1 MKIIVRLTLVLFFL
15 SCETGLEKWKSYDQR
30 AEISK
35 NSLNENKKLQYKRI
49 QSISSDKNDLI
60 SGYEKEI
67 NNFIET
73 KYDKLASK
81 ILEKSIPE
89 IQQSIINKEFNYY
102 DLTLFYISRIYLIE
116 FNKNTYLNSIISI
129 NRNAL
134 DEARVRDKTGNADI
148 YSIFGIPILLKD
160 NIGFE
165 GLATTAGAHSLQNN
179 YTRDAFIIEGL
190 KDKGAIILGKTNLS
204 EWANYFCSGCPN
216 GYTALGGQTLNP
228 YGRMIIDTGGS
239 SSGSGVATTSNLSSV
254 SLGSETSG
262 SILSPSS
269 ANSLVGMKPTIGNVS
284 RSGIIPISSTLDTA
298 GPMTKYIIDNIIVY
312 NAINEYDNRDSYS
325 KQNRDI
331 QIKNVI
337 NFKPNEIKLGYY
349 SNFYKNDNVYK
360 NAIDFLRQKQIE
372 LIEIDAPKVNMA
384 GFAKILDEDMRKDL
398 KDYFLKYGN
407 DDLSVSDIKS
417 IIDYNNLDSIERSPY
432 GQSIFKKIIRD
443 TMPKDDFLKLK
454 LRLMAE
460 GNKFYDI
467 PINKHKLDAVLSIN
481 NYHAGYAAAAHN
493 PALTVPMGLREN
505 NEPAGLTFISKS
517 NSEQT
522 LYELGH
528 YFESNFSGRVPPEN
542 SKWLLYKA
550 NL

>member
-1 MKIIVRLTLVLFFL
+1 MKIIFRLTLVLFFL
-15 SCETGLEKWKSYDQR
+15 SCETGLEKWKSYDQK

-102 DLTLFYISRIYLIE
+102 DLTLFYISRVYLIE

-312 NAINEYDNRDSYS
+312 NAINEYDNKDSYS

-467 PINKHKLDAVLSIN
+467 PIDKHKLDAVLSIN

-542 SKWLLYKA
+542 SK
-550 NL
+550 

>member
-1 MKIIVRLTLVLFFL
+1 MKIIIRLVLILFFV
-15 SCETGLEKWKSYDQR
+15 SCESGLEKWKSYNQS

-35 NSLNENKKLQYKRI
+35 NSSNENKKLQYKRI

-60 SGYEKEI
+60 AGYEKEI
-67 NNFIET
+67 KKFIET
-73 KYDKLASK
+73 KYDNLTHK

-89 IQQSIINKEFNYY
+89 IQQSIINEDYSYY

-116 FNKNTYLNSIISI
+116 FNENTYLNSLISI
-129 NRNAL
+129 NKNAL
-134 DEARVRDKTGNADI
+134 DEAKLRDKEGNTDI
-148 YSIFGIPILLKD
+148 HSIFGIPILLKD

-179 YTRDAFIIEGL
+179 YTRDAFIVEGL
-190 KDKGAIILGKTNLS
+190 KEKGAIILGKTNLS

-228 YGRMIIDTGGS
+228 YGRMTIDTGGS

-312 NAINEYDNRDSYS
+312 NAINEFDSQDTYS
-325 KQNRDI
+325 KQNEDI
-331 QIKNVI
+331 QIQNVI
-337 NFKPNEIKLGYY
+337 NFKPSKIKLGYY
-349 SNFYKNDNVYK
+349 SSFYKNDDAYK

-372 LIEIDAPKVNMA
+372 LIEIDAPKVNMT
-384 GFAKILDEDMRKDL
+384 GFAKILDEDMRNDL

-407 DDLSVSDIKS
+407 DDLSVNDIKS

-467 PINKHKLDAVLSIN
+467 PIDKHKLDAVLSIN

-542 SKWLLYKA
+542 SK
-550 NL
+550 

>member
-1 MKIIVRLTLVLFFL
+1 MKIIIRLVLILFFV
-15 SCETGLEKWKSYDQR
+15 SCESGLEKWKSYNQS

-35 NSLNENKKLQYKRI
+35 NSSNENKKLQYKRI

-60 SGYEKEI
+60 AGYEKEI
-67 NNFIET
+67 KKFIET
-73 KYDKLASK
+73 KYDNLTYK

-89 IQQSIINKEFNYY
+89 IQQSIINEDYSYY

-116 FNKNTYLNSIISI
+116 FNENTYLNSLISI
-129 NRNAL
+129 NKNAL
-134 DEARVRDKTGNADI
+134 DEAKLRDKEGNTDI
-148 YSIFGIPILLKD
+148 HSIFGIPILLKD

-179 YTRDAFIIEGL
+179 YTRDAFIVEGL
-190 KDKGAIILGKTNLS
+190 KEKGAIILGKTNLS

-228 YGRMIIDTGGS
+228 YGRMTIDTGGS

-312 NAINEYDNRDSYS
+312 NAINEFDSQDTYS
-325 KQNRDI
+325 KQNEDI
-331 QIKNVI
+331 QIQNVI
-337 NFKPNEIKLGYY
+337 NFKPSKIKLGYY
-349 SNFYKNDNVYK
+349 SSFYKNDDAYK

-372 LIEIDAPKVNMA
+372 LIEIDAPKVNMT
-384 GFAKILDEDMRKDL
+384 GFAKILDEDMRNDL

-407 DDLSVSDIKS
+407 DDLSVNDIKS

-467 PINKHKLDAVLSIN
+467 PIDKHKLDAVLSIN

-528 YFESNFSGRVPPEN
+528 YFESNFSGRVPPKN

>member
-1 MKIIVRLTLVLFFL
+1 MKIIIRLVLILFFV
-15 SCETGLEKWKSYDQR
+15 SCESGLEKWKSYNQS

-35 NSLNENKKLQYKRI
+35 NSSNENKKLQYKRI

-60 SGYEKEI
+60 AGYEKEI
-67 NNFIET
+67 KKFIET
-73 KYDKLASK
+73 KYDDLTYK

-89 IQQSIINKEFNYY
+89 IQQSIINEDYSYY

-116 FNKNTYLNSIISI
+116 FNENTYLNSLISI
-129 NRNAL
+129 NKNAL
-134 DEARVRDKTGNADI
+134 DEAKLRDKEGNTDI
-148 YSIFGIPILLKD
+148 HSIFGIPILLKD

-179 YTRDAFIIEGL
+179 YTRDAFIVEGL
-190 KDKGAIILGKTNLS
+190 KEKGAIILGKTNLS

-228 YGRMIIDTGGS
+228 YGRMTIDTGGS

-312 NAINEYDNRDSYS
+312 NAINEFDSQDTYS
-325 KQNRDI
+325 KQNEDI
-331 QIKNVI
+331 QIQNVI
-337 NFKPNEIKLGYY
+337 NFKPSKIKLGYY
-349 SNFYKNDNVYK
+349 SSFYKNDDAYK

-372 LIEIDAPKVNMA
+372 LIEIDAPKVNMT
-384 GFAKILDEDMRKDL
+384 GFAKILDEDMRNDL

-407 DDLSVSDIKS
+407 DDLSVNDIKS

-467 PINKHKLDAVLSIN
+467 PIDKHKLDAVLSIN

-528 YFESNFSGRVPPEN
+528 YFESNFSGRVPPKN
-542 SKWLLYKA
+542 SK
-550 NL
+550 